1 MPSVEVA
8 LVYTIAG
15 SAILCFALKLFKV
28 EYRIWQAIAASVL
41 AGLCALLFPAGV
53 GGPLSLVAILA
64 TLRMTTGEPWG
75 DLIYPV
81 FIARLALVPVLLAVG
96 TW

>member
-1 MPSVEVA
+1 MPSVKVA

-15 SAILCFALKLFKV
+15 SAILCFTLKLFKV
-28 EYRIWQAIAASVL
+28 EYRIWQTIAASVL
-41 AGLCALLFPAGV
+41 AGLCALLLPTGV
-53 GGPLSLVAILA
+53 GGPISLVAILA
-64 TLRMTTGEPWG
+64 TLRMTTGESWS

>member
-1 MPSVEVA
+1 MPSVKVA
-8 LVYTIAG
+8 LVYGIAG
-15 SAILCFALKLFKV
+15 SAILCFTLKLFKV

-41 AGLCALLFPAGV
+41 AGLCALLLPTGV
-53 GGPLSLVAILA
+53 GGAVSLVAILA
-64 TLRMTTGEPWG
+64 TLRITTGEPWG